1 SYQLSGENPRNHHRS
16 VRQPNKV
23 RLVTARVEPLLDP
36 FCVAFREPTFF
47 AEAIHRF
54 PQQVHVSSPTSI
66 HLEDSSGVERHLVA
80 HFTACSGA
88 GTICKVTGI
97 GNINIRCTR
106 ATEAVP

>member
-1 SYQLSGENPRNHHRS
+1 MHADPLCKSHTNRNRCTISMIPPPSYQLSGENPRNHHRS

-47 AEAIHRF
+47 DEAIHRF

-80 HFTACSGA
+80 HFT
-88 GTICKVTGI
+88 
-97 GNINIRCTR
+97 
-106 ATEAVP
+106 